1 MNGHVVDV
9 GVDGEKRLAEAAQN
23 LLDMARAL
31 IPVECLPG
39 EMSSE
44 DKARNTLSSAV
55 SLAVQALYA
64 ADHIG
69 GSDRD
74 RIKQKPREMTAMLH
88 GLADGVGSCIGMCP
102 DPIIWAHESV
112 YFKKTMEE
120 AMLRRGMDTMKRM
133 PNG

>member
-1 MNGHVVDV
+1 MKGQVFDV
-9 GVDGEKRLAEAAQN
+9 GVDAEKKLAEAAQN
-23 LLDMARAL
+23 LLDMARVL

-39 EMSSE
+39 EMSGE

-55 SLAVQALYA
+55 SLAVQAIYA

-69 GSDRD
+69 SDAN

-102 DPIIWAHESV
+102 DPVVWAHETLF
-112 YFKKTMEE
+112 FKHTMEA
-120 AMLRRGMDTMKRM
+120 AMFRRGADTMKRM
-133 PNG
+133 KAK